1 MIVTV
6 TNASASP
13 DIPSREDSAKPS
25 APRDQ
30 PISMENVSV
39 MMECLSTK
47 ENAEFPRSALST
59 VTGINLLNAVSV
71 TLDTESSTENAL
83 ATNTVESMDIFNTDN
98 ATARKDTSGSSMPAE
113 PAVSTKPST
122 ESPVNATSD
131 TVEMPTVSAS
141 RPTSSPSAMK
151 TKDMMPS

>member
-6 TNASASP
+6 TDVSASP

-30 PISMENVSV
+30 PISTENASV

-47 ENAEFPRSALST
+47 ENAESPRSALST

-71 TLDTESSTENAL
+71 TLDTESSMESAL
-83 ATNTVESMDIFNTDN
+83 ATNTVE
-98 ATARKDTSGSSMPAE
+98 
-113 PAVSTKPST
+113 
-122 ESPVNATSD
+122 
-131 TVEMPTVSAS
+131 
-141 RPTSSPSAMK
+141 
-151 TKDMMPS
+151 